1 MKLCWPTLFFIRSFI
16 RSFELSF
23 GLIRFFRPIL
33 SFGLIFVCSMVFLS
47 TQAQAKTIR
56 IGIAFDG
63 NSPRF
68 PGSIDL
74 VKEEI
79 LHVTQGEH
87 QVIFPESQQL
97 SGEYDINQIKQ
108 NLDTL
113 LSSKQIDLVLTLGG
127 VTTNEVCQRP
137 NLLKPVIAAN
147 VIDAQTQN
155 LPSRKGTS
163 GVNNLNYI
171 NTFSDFNRAFQAFL
185 DIAPFSRVVFLADG
199 LQVRS
204 IPQLKALKQK
214 LANEFSLDITVV
226 QVETTVQQALE
237 QIPENTDAVFV
248 SLLPRLSENE
258 FQKLIHGLM
267 IKKLPSFSFRG
278 REDVEKGLL
287 TSIISEDGKE
297 HMARSIAVN
306 VQEFLDGNKAENLQT
321 TFPQGEKLSINMA
334 TARAIG
340 VYPGWG
346 ILTEAELINEEDTSV
361 TRKLNIYQA
370 IAEAR
375 QANPDLAVADQ
386 QVQAGLQRVQQAKS
400 ALLPQV
406 GIGSQARVIDDDRAA
421 ASLGAQPENMWS
433 GSVSASQL
441 VYSDKVWA
449 NYSIEQLGQTAREQG
464 RNAVELDVVQAA
476 SIAYLDVLKA
486 KRIER
491 IQKENLKLTRKNLER
506 AQIRVS
512 IGAAG
517 PEEVYRWESQL
528 AESRRQVLIA
538 ESVSLNTIST
548 VNRVLNRPLSEM
560 FSVEENDFKDPLSI
574 LPNRQMLAY
583 MDNPHELNI
592 LRKFLVQEGLEI
604 SPELQQLEAAISAQE
619 RTILLAKREFWLPS
633 VSLFGD
639 VTETFS
645 KGGAGTS
652 APSLGGINLPTNDD
666 TNWTAGV
673 MLSLPL
679 FSGGGKNATLKRSEL
694 ELTGL
699 NYQRQATSNSIE
711 KLVLNSVYLI
721 RASYP
726 SIRLTMDAAESANR
740 NLTLVTDSYVR
751 GIKSIIDL
759 IDAQNQSLV
768 ADQLASNSIY
778 NFLIDLMRVQRS
790 LGKFFLFA
798 PEEERQAFME
808 RLNQY
813 METQGIRIKTG

>member
-1 MKLCWPTLFFIRSFI
+1 
-16 RSFELSF
+16 
-23 GLIRFFRPIL
+23 
-33 SFGLIFVCSMVFLS
+33 MVFL
-47 TQAQAKTIR
+47 TAPAQAKTIR
-56 IGIAFDG
+56 IGIVFDG
-63 NSPRF
+63 DSPRF
-68 PGSIDL
+68 PGRVDR
-74 VKEEI
+74 VKKEI
-79 LHVTQGEH
+79 HHITKGEH
-87 QVIFPESQQL
+87 RVIFPTDQQL
-97 SGEYDINQIKQ
+97 SGEHDIRRINKA
-108 NLDTL
+108 LDTL
-113 LSSKQIDLVLTLGG
+113 LSSNQIDLVLTLGG
-127 VTTNEVCQRP
+127 VTTHEVCQRP
-137 NLLKPVIAAN
+137 NLPKPVIAAN
-147 VIDAQTQN
+147 VIDAKTQK

-163 GVNNLNYI
+163 GVANLNYI
-171 NTFSDFNRAFQAFL
+171 NTFSDFDRAFQAFL
-185 DIAPFSRVVFLADG
+185 DIAPFSRVVILADG
-199 LQVRS
+199 FQARS
-204 IPQLKALKQK
+204 IPELKVLERR
-214 LANEFSLDITVV
+214 LANEFSLDLRVV
-226 QVETTVQQALE
+226 LVETTVHQALE
-237 QIPENTDAVFV
+237 QIPKNTDAVFV
-248 SLLPRLSENE
+248 SLLPRLPENE
-258 FQKLIHGLM
+258 FQQLVEGLITQ
-267 IKKLPSFSFRG
+267 KLPSFSFRG

-287 TSIISEDGKE
+287 TSIISEDRKA
-297 HMARSIAVN
+297 HMARSIAIN
-306 VQEFLDGNKAENLQT
+306 VQEYLDGKKAENLQT
-321 TFPQGEKLSINMA
+321 TFVLGEKLSINMA

-346 ILTEAELINEEDTSV
+346 ILTEADLINEEDKGVARS
-361 TRKLNIYQA
+361 LNIYKA

-375 QANPDLAVADQ
+375 QANPDLAVADR

-406 GIGSQARVIDDDRAA
+406 GIGTHARVIDDDRAS
-421 ASLGAQPENMWS
+421 ASLGAQPEKNWT
-433 GSVSASQL
+433 GSVSASQ
-441 VYSDKVWA
+441 VIYSDKAWA
-449 NYSIEQLGQTAREQG
+449 SYEVEQFGQTAREQG

-476 SIAYLDVLKA
+476 AIAYLDVLRA

-517 PEEVYRWESQL
+517 PEEVYRWESQI

-560 FSVEENDFKDPLSI
+560 FSVEESDYKDPLSI
-574 LPNRQMLAY
+574 LPNRQMLQY

-592 LRKFLVQEGLEI
+592 LRSFLVQEGLDI
-604 SPELQQLEAAISAQE
+604 SPELQQLDAAISAQE
-619 RTILLAKREFWLPS
+619 RTIQLAKREFWLPS

-652 APSLGGINLPTNDD
+652 APSLGSINLPTNDD

-679 FSGGGKNATLKRSEL
+679 YSGGGKTATLKRSQEEL
-694 ELTGL
+694 SGL

-711 KLVLNSVYLI
+711 KRVLNSVYLI

-726 SIRLTMDAAESANR
+726 SIRLTMDAADSANR

-768 ADQLASNSIY
+768 ADQLASNSVY
-778 NFLIDLMRVQRS
+778 DFLIDLMRVQRS
-790 LGKFFLFA
+790 LGKFFIFS
-798 PEEERQAFME
+798 PEADRRAFME
-808 RLNQY
+808 RLNLY
-813 METQGIRIKTG
+813 METQGMGTS

>member
-1 MKLCWPTLFFIRSFI
+1 MKLCRPIL
-16 RSFELSF
+16 
-23 GLIRFFRPIL
+23 FFRPIL
-33 SFGLIFVCSMVFLS
+33 SIRPIFFLGLIFICSMVLLS

-56 IGIAFDG
+56 IGIVFDG
-63 NSPRF
+63 DSPRF

-74 VKEEI
+74 VKQEI
-79 LHVTQGEH
+79 LHITQGEH
-87 QVIFPESQQL
+87 RVIFPENQQL
-97 SGEYDINQIKQ
+97 SGNYDMNRIKK
-108 NLDTL
+108 NLDTI
-113 LSSKQIDLVLTLGG
+113 LSSKQVDLVLTLGE
-127 VTTNEVCQRP
+127 VTTHEVCQRRH
-137 NLLKPVIAAN
+137 LAKPIIAAN
-147 VIDAQTQN
+147 IFDAKTQK
-155 LPSRKGTS
+155 LPSQKGKS
-163 GVNNLNYI
+163 GVTNLNYI
-171 NTFSDFNRAFQAFL
+171 NTFSDFDRAFQAFL
-185 DIAPFSRVVFLADG
+185 DMVSFRRVVFLADG
-199 LQVRS
+199 FQVRS
-204 IPQLKALKQK
+204 IPEFKVLERR
-214 LANEFSLDITVV
+214 LANEFSLDLKIVP
-226 QVETTVQQALE
+226 VETTVELALE
-237 QIPENTDAVFV
+237 KIPEDTEAVFV
-248 SLLPRLSENE
+248 SLLPRLSESE
-258 FQKLIHGLM
+258 FQKLVEGL
-267 IKKLPSFSFRG
+267 IARKLPSFSFRG
-278 REDVEKGLL
+278 REDVENGLL
-287 TSIISEDGKE
+287 TSIISKDSKM
-297 HMARSIAVN
+297 HIARSIAIN
-306 VQEFLDGNKAENLQT
+306 VQEFLDGSKAENLQT
-321 TFPQGEKLSINMA
+321 TFALGERLSINMA

-346 ILTEAELINEEDTSV
+346 ILTEADLINEENEGI
-361 TRKLNIYQA
+361 TRRLNIYRA

-375 QANPDLAVADQ
+375 QANPDLAVADR
-386 QVQAGLQRVQQAKS
+386 QVAAGLQRVRQAKS

-406 GIGSQARVIDDDRAA
+406 GIGSQARVIDDDRAS
-421 ASLGAQPENMWS
+421 ASLGALPENQWS

-449 NYSIEQLGQTAREQG
+449 NYSIEQFGQTAREQG

-476 SIAYLDVLKA
+476 SIAYLDVLRA

-517 PEEVYRWESQL
+517 PEEVYRWESQI

-548 VNRVLNRPLSEM
+548 VNRVLNRSLSEI
-560 FSVEENDFKDPLSI
+560 FSVEESDYKDPLSI
-574 LPNRQMLAY
+574 LPNRKMLRY

-592 LRKFLVQEGLEI
+592 LRNFLVQEGLDI
-604 SPELQQLEAAISAQE
+604 SPELQQLDAAISAQQ
-619 RTILLAKREFWLPS
+619 RTIQLAKREFWLPS

-652 APSLGGINLPTNDD
+652 APSLGSINLPTNND

-679 FSGGGKNATLKRSEL
+679 FSGGGKTATLKRSQEEL
-694 ELTGL
+694 SGL
-699 NYQRQATSNSIE
+699 NYQRKATSNSIE
-711 KLVLNSVYLI
+711 KIVLNSVYLI

-726 SIRLTMDAAESANR
+726 SIRLTMDASDSANR

-768 ADQLASNSIY
+768 ADQLASNAVY

-790 LGKFFLFA
+790 MGKFFLFA
-798 PEEERQAFME
+798 PDDERQAFME
-808 RLNQY
+808 RLNLY
-813 METQGIRIKTG
+813 MDTH